1 MKYLKNKNN
10 RRGTTAVEFSLVL
23 PLLLTIVFGLLE
35 WGRFEM
41 CRQASS
47 TAAFNAA
54 RLGAIPGSSSA
65 DAEARAAA
73 ILDNYFINGA
83 SVTANLTSD
92 GWGHGISQCS
102 NGSEQLGTD
111 AIFREC
117 NDRTRIHFE
126 LALSLRHTLVWR
138 R

>member
-92 GWGHGISQCS
+92 GATVLVSVPMDQNS
-102 NGSEQLGTD
+102 
-111 AIFREC
+111 
-117 NDRTRIHFE
+117 
-126 LALSLRHTLVWR
+126 LALMRFFGNVTIEREFTLNSR
-138 R
+138 

>member
-1 MKYLKNKNN
+1 MKYLKNKTN

-92 GWGHGISQCS
+92 GATVLVSVPMDQNS
-102 NGSEQLGTD
+102 
-111 AIFREC
+111 
-117 NDRTRIHFE
+117 
-126 LALSLRHTLVWR
+126 LALMRFFGNVTIEREFTLNSR
-138 R
+138 